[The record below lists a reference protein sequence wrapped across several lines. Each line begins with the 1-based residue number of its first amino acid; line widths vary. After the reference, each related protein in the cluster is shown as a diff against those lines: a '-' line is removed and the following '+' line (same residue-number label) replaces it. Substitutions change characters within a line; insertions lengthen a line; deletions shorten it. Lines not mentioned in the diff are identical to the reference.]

1 MIKTNKIPYGVS
13 IFAVCLPWIAAFF
26 DKKLITYLPLFFA
39 LFFYLIYLLKNNFS
53 QARISFKFLSIL
65 SVVLISASW
74 QLINK
79 IGIGSGG
86 TIIIIVLSYIFYQFF
101 TYNDQSIS
109 VKNLFRQ
116 LVKIYLIQIIFIYFE
131 LFFRLAGGTGI
142 IVSLVGSAENVM
154 IYKMYN
160 KAVFLR
166 YLGFSDMT
174 GLGGMLLGS
183 QSASQVALFS
193 VILFAPF
200 YNSNLLYKINRKSFI
215 WFVISIVAFFF
226 CITMTSSILMV
237 IFTILLFFFIP
248 NSKLKKIKYQTSIFI
263 IVGVFLIPI
272 SQLIF
277 FNINNQKDYL
287 TYFNSFYASIEFYLK
302 LDLIEKFFR
311 GGRYISESMSSMMIT
326 NGSIS
331 DFGIGMLLNQ
341 SGIFL
346 IGIAGFSLIHIFFKI
361 QKIVK
366 TSLENLKNH
375 KSLGLSRHYK

>member
-1 MIKTNKIPYGVS
+1 
-13 IFAVCLPWIAAFF
+13 
-26 DKKLITYLPLFFA
+26 
-39 LFFYLIYLLKNNFS
+39 
-53 QARISFKFLSIL
+53 
-65 SVVLISASW
+65 
-74 QLINK
+74 
-79 IGIGSGG
+79 
-86 TIIIIVLSYIFYQFF
+86 
-101 TYNDQSIS
+101 
-109 VKNLFRQ
+109 
-116 LVKIYLIQIIFIYFE
+116 
-131 LFFRLAGGTGI
+131 
-142 IVSLVGSAENVM
+142 M

-160 KAVFLR
+160 KAVLR
-166 YLGFSDMT
+166 YGFSDMT

-200 YNSNLLYKINRKSFI
+200 YSSNLLYKINRKSFI

-263 IVGVFLIPI
+263 ITFIFFIPI

-302 LDLIEKFFR
+302 LDLIEKFFG

-366 TSLENLKNH
+366 TSLENLKIISPWVCLGTIN
-375 KSLGLSRHYK
+375 SLIALGWGLC